1 MPQIASVINGYE
13 PRVRDLLMQLRALIF
28 DAAAETEGV
37 GALQEALK
45 WGQPAYLTPI
55 TKSGSTVR
63 MDRVKGAE
71 KVALYFHC
79 QTTLVPTFREMYAD
93 QLTFDG
99 NRAIILDAKS
109 PLPKAELRHCIALA
123 LTYHLSKKKRG

>member
-45 WGQPAYLTPI
+45 WGQPA
-55 TKSGSTVR
+55 
-63 MDRVKGAE
+63 
-71 KVALYFHC
+71 
-79 QTTLVPTFREMYAD
+79 
-93 QLTFDG
+93 
-99 NRAIILDAKS
+99 
-109 PLPKAELRHCIALA
+109 
-123 LTYHLSKKKRG
+123 